1 MKILCKLI
9 ISAVTLGLS
18 SQVVAQAKVEIEWD
32 KPEKYRDVRPSNESR
47 KRFMEATFEG
57 INEYMH
63 ELASALPD
71 NQKLSMKVT
80 DLDLAGQVLPASFVG
95 LSQGVSDVRV
105 IKNIDIPR
113 INFSYQ
119 LLDTSGA
126 VIQQAEVDLKDMS
139 FMDRGNRFF
148 DSESLRYEKNMLQR
162 WFKQEFSMY
171 IDQKIA
177 NKEPITWKVQ

>member
-1 MKILCKLI
+1 MKILTGLI
-9 ISAVTLGLS
+9 ISVVTIVVS
-18 SQVVAQAKVEIEWD
+18 NQVLAQAEVEIEWD

-47 KRFMEATFEG
+47 KRFMETTFEG

-63 ELASALPD
+63 ELASALPE
-71 NQKLSMKVT
+71 NQKLLMKVT
-80 DLDLAGQVLPASFVG
+80 DLDLAGQVWPASFVG
-95 LSQGVSDVRV
+95 LGMGLGTSDVRV

-162 WFKQEFSMY
+162 WFKQEFSVY
-171 IDQKIA
+171 IDQEIA
-177 NKEPITWKVQ
+177 NKEPVT